1 MMATAQSSYVKVHD
15 LPRGAALTNHSYA
28 DIAQALGLD
37 ASKSRDKSKLCATRS
52 RSMVKFPSNCP
63 PYQTSQSTSDE
74 APSGSDDPPKCVP
87 SLPRP
92 TVDTLRHRDCSKGL
106 EHHSNVDKSYA
117 IRPRETSEVKSIG
130 DAIGALSNHPSPE
143 DEMESTRVESPNSP
157 TREAVRHQDDSDK
170 LFEPKPYES
179 DSSDPTGTVVSPPSL
194 VRYTGHDGRISDT
207 RSTSASPW
215 IQSEMQ
221 TTFTSQQDARHKGER
236 LDKRSQVHKSENR
249 TLRRCRSP
257 HDIGRILVKRQRV
270 DKTHPVVDHL

>member
-1 MMATAQSSYVKVHD
+1 MTTAQSSYVNVHD
-15 LPRGAALTNHSYA
+15 LPRGAALTNHSCA

-37 ASKSRDKSKLCATRS
+37 ASESRDKRKLCAMRS
-52 RSMVKFPSNCP
+52 RSMVKPPSNCP
-63 PYQTSQSTSDE
+63 SYQTSRSTSDE

-143 DEMESTRVESPNSP
+143 DEMESMRVESPNCP

-170 LFEPKPYES
+170 LFESKPYES
-179 DSSDPTGTVVSPPSL
+179 DSSDPTGTVVSTPSL
-194 VRYTGHDGRISDT
+194 VRYAGHDGRIPNT

-215 IQSEMQ
+215 TQSEMQ
-221 TTFTSQQDARHKGER
+221 IPFTSQQDARNEGER
-236 LDKRSQVHKSENR
+236 LDEQPRVHKSEDR

-257 HDIGRILVKRQRV
+257 HDVGRIVVKRQRV
-270 DKTHPVVDHL
+270 DKTLPVVDHL